1 MEVAVS
7 RHWQGIRRTAA
18 VAVAGVIAAGAVTA
32 GPASAKPAGSATAH
46 AARVTCGESPYSDR
60 LQAPKN
66 AAGVVFVR
74 KGDDWKVWDNE
85 RDGWR
90 ITVEY
95 NYAGVNDAWKKAAV
109 PQDGA
114 AARFHHNVSERF
126 KQLCFRLYSPTF
138 GYTSAV
144 RHTT

>member
-1 MEVAVS
+1 MEVTVS
-7 RHWQGIRRTAA
+7 THRQGFRKTAA
-18 VAVAGVIAAGAVTA
+18 VTVAGMIAAGAV
-32 GPASAKPAGSATAH
+32 ASTAH
-46 AARVTCGESPYSDR
+46 AARATCGESPYSDR
-60 LQAPKN
+60 LQAPDN

-74 KGDDWKVWDNE
+74 RGDDWKVWDNE

-114 AARFHHNVSERF
+114 AARFHHNVSERY

-144 RHTT
+144 RHKT

>member
-1 MEVAVS
+1 
-7 RHWQGIRRTAA
+7 
-18 VAVAGVIAAGAVTA
+18 VAVAGVIAAGAVTGSPTA
-32 GPASAKPAGSATAH
+32 AKPPDAPTAH
-46 AARVTCGESPYSDR
+46 AARKTCSDARVSDR
-60 LQAPKN
+60 LRAPKN

-74 KGDDWKVWDNE
+74 KGDDWKVWDNV

-114 AARFHHNVSERF
+114 AARFHHNVSERY
-126 KQLCFRLYSPTF
+126 KQLCFRLYAPTF

-144 RHTT
+144 RSKT